1 MDKKVIKQLLD
12 TQTKSINTM
21 IEKRFDLHTQTI
33 EKRLDLHTQTIEKRF
48 ENQTKELVKEAESHE
63 RVILEEFEHR
73 LSVVAEMV
81 VDHTEKLNAIMEIGA
96 MNTETLEFVKSMLKR
111 RVDIDEYEKLEKRVS
126 VLEKKLRLSGV

>member
-1 MDKKVIKQLLD
+1 MDKKEIKQLLD
-12 TQTKSINTM
+12 AQTKAIDT
-21 IEKRFDLHTQTI
+21 K
-33 EKRLDLHTQTIEKRF
+33 LDK
-48 ENQTKELVKEAESHE
+48 QTKYLIEETERHE

-96 MNTETLEFVKSMLKR
+96 MNTETLEFIKSMLKR

-126 VLEKKLRLSGV
+126 VLEKKLRLSGT